1 MSLLCQL
8 SLTEVP
14 FWDQELIFLT
24 PTVNKFSRQ
33 LNKGKW
39 RAPMV
44 LPHRGDEHIHQVTT
58 TREYLLGY
66 MRYHTQCRETDN
78 ILSLS
83 SLPLKEQPGFR
94 SLVLTFPSLQR
105 RCGCDFSEAGMSRM
119 DTRWREKEGNH
130 QTHMRLQPYQEDLS
144 EHGGPEGYRICQWVG
159 VR

>member
-24 PTVNKFSRQ
+24 HTVNKFSRQ

-66 MRYHTQCRETDN
+66 MRYHTQMQRDRQYPV
-78 ILSLS
+78 SF
-83 SLPLKEQPGFR
+83 QP
-94 SLVLTFPSLQR
+94 PSK
-105 RCGCDFSEAGMSRM
+105 GTA
-119 DTRWREKEGNH
+119 
-130 QTHMRLQPYQEDLS
+130 
-144 EHGGPEGYRICQWVG
+144 RI
-159 VR
+159 